1 MEIEYDKEIE
11 VTFEQYALASSSF
24 KGVCAFRKTETQ
36 YYIKLLM
43 PTWKKE
49 LTDFL
54 SNVSGV

>member
-11 VTFEQYALASSSF
+11 VTFEQYALASASF
-24 KGVCAFRKTETQ
+24 KGVCAFRKTETK

-49 LTDFL
+49 VTEFL
-54 SNVSGV
+54 SGV

>member
-1 MEIEYDKEIE
+1 MEIEYDKSIE
-11 VTFEQYALASSSF
+11 VTFEQFALASALF